1 MFNLNSSLEQGNYV
15 IKKIDGDTRCIELLS
30 QLGICCNAVI
40 EVISEGYFPNSLL
53 VEVND
58 KLILLNSEFRSR
70 IFVEKSKTLR
80 KTMN

>member
-1 MFNLNSSLEQGNYV
+1 M
-15 IKKIDGDTRCIELLS
+15 
-30 QLGICCNAVI
+30 I
-40 EVISEGYFPNSLL
+40 EVISEGYFPNSII

-58 KLILLNSEFRSR
+58 KLILLNSDFMSR

>member
-15 IKKIDGDTRCIELLS
+15 IKKIDGDTKYIELLS
-30 QLGICCNAVI
+30 QLGIRCEAVI
-40 EVISEGYFPNSLL
+40 EVISEGYFPNSII

-58 KLILLNSEFRSR
+58 KLILLNSDFMSR